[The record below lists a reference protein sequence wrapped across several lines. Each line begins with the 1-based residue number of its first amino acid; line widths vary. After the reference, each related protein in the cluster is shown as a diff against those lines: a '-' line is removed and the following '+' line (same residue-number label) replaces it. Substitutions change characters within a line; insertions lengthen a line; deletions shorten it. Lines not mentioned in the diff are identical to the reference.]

1 MKRVDAVAPLR
12 VPLAGGGT
20 DLPEWYKVRGA
31 QEVLS
36 LIHI

>member
-20 DLPEWYKVRGA
+20 DLPEWYKEA
-31 QEVLS
+31 YS
-36 LIHI
+36 